1 MASMQEALDSLSNKN
16 IRHIVSVSGG
26 KDSTALAIY
35 MKQKY
40 PDIPAEYVFCD
51 TDCELPETLEYLTR
65 LESLLGADVVRLTA
79 LDNPALN
86 VKKKPGRNSFDM
98 YLNELYGG
106 FLPNPRSRW
115 CTRVLKIEPFERFVG
130 DSHVFSY
137 IGIRGDEDREG
148 YQSKKPPV
156 ISQRPNILPV
166 YPFKDDEMG
175 LEDIKLILEESG
187 IGLPGYY
194 KWRSRSGCYFC
205 FYQQVGEWQNLKD
218 VHPDL
223 FEKAMKYER
232 TSDGDRGYTWV
243 DGRPLLRIAELP
255 EREEIP
261 APDLAEG
268 CAVCHL

>member
-1 MASMQEALDSLSNKN
+1 MASMQEALESLSDNS
-16 IRHIVSVSGG
+16 IRHIISISGG
-26 KDSTALAIY
+26 KDSTALALY
-35 MKQKY
+35 MRQNF
-40 PDIPAEYVFCD
+40 PEIPAEYVFCD
-51 TDCELPETLEYLTR
+51 TGCELPETYEYLER
-65 LESLLGADVVRLTA
+65 LEALLGVEVQRLNA
-79 LDNPALN
+79 LDDLKVAR
-86 VKKKPGRNSFDM
+86 KPGRNPFDV

-115 CTRVLKIEPFERFVG
+115 CTRVLKIQPFERFVG
-130 DSHVFSY
+130 DGQAFSY

-166 YPFKDDEMG
+166 YPFKDAGMI
-175 LEDIKLILEESG
+175 LEDIKRILTESG

-194 KWRSRSGCYFC
+194 RWRSRSGCYFC
-205 FYQQVGEWQNLKD
+205 FYQQVGEWQNLKE

-223 FEKAMKYER
+223 FEKAMGYEQD
-232 TSDGDRGYTWV
+232 SAGDRGYTWV